1 MKVWCKNCVRIG
13 NVNDLISQLQDL
25 RELLET
31 GDMETASAWI
41 AAAVKRL
48 EGSGTQEER

>member
-1 MKVWCKNCVRIG
+1 MTCPNCAPIG
-13 NVNDLISQLQDL
+13 NVNDLISQLQEL

-31 GDMETASAWI
+31 GDIETASAWI

-48 EGSGTQEER
+48 EENQK